1 MENNV
6 FENALVVIVGAGPSG
21 IATSALLNS
30 MSVSNIVFER
40 EDCCASLWKKR
51 SYDRLSLHLA
61 KKFCSLPLMPHPF
74 STATF
79 MSKDTFIDYVDEYV
93 SRFNVN
99 PRYCHNVESAFYEE
113 ADQKWKVEVKN
124 TRAADKEVS
133 CQVYYADFLVIA
145 TGENSQAIIPEL
157 PGLET
162 FKGKVI
168 HASDYKCGA
177 SLKDKSVLVIG
188 CGNSGMEI
196 SNDLSENGAHA
207 SIVVRSQL
215 HVLSREIVRI
225 GMVLLDFLPVNMV
238 DKFVS
243 FLAKFNYS
251 DLPNYG
257 IHQPTEGP
265 FLYKALTGKTPVI
278 DRGTIK
284 KIRSGKIK
292 VFPGIEKIHDNI
304 VEFKNG
310 ALQCFDAI
318 VLATGY
324 RSVAHNWLKEY
335 YKLIL
340 DDNDKPKNRYPYH
353 WKGEKGLYCVGFSGR
368 GIQGIS
374 SDSKA
379 VAQDIYRILMA
390 QKFAYAPAMV

>member
-6 FENALVVIVGAGPSG
+6 FENASVVIVGAGPSG

-30 MSVSNIVFER
+30 MSVPNIVFER

-61 KKFCSLPLMPHPF
+61 KNFCSLPLMPHPF

-79 MSKDTFIDYVDEYV
+79 MSKDTFISYMDEYV

-99 PRYCHNVESAFYEE
+99 PHYCHNVESAFYEE
-113 ADQKWKVEVKN
+113 ADKKWKVEVKN
-124 TRAADKEVS
+124 TRVTDKEV
-133 CQVYYADFLVIA
+133 CPQVYYADFLVVA

-162 FKGKVI
+162 FNGKVI

-177 SLKDKSVLVIG
+177 SFKDKSVLVIG

-225 GMVLLDFLPVNMV
+225 GMILLNFLPVNMV
-238 DKFVS
+238 DRFVS
-243 FLAKFNYS
+243 FLAMFRYS
-251 DLPNYG
+251 DLPIYG
-257 IHQPTEGP
+257 IRQPAEGP
-265 FLYKALTGKTPVI
+265 FFYKTLTGKTPVI

-284 KIRSGKIK
+284 KIRSQKIK
-292 VFPGIEKIHDNI
+292 VFPGIEKIHNNI

-310 ALQCFDAI
+310 ALQRFDAI

-324 RSVAHNWLKEY
+324 RSVAHNWLKD
-335 YKLIL
+335 YKFIFNE
-340 DDNDKPKNRYPYH
+340 DDKPKNKYPNH
-353 WKGEKGLYCVGFSGR
+353 WKGEKGVYCVGFTGR

-379 VAQDIYRILMA
+379 VAEDIYQLLMA
-390 QKFAYAPAMV
+390 QKPTYAARMV